1 MNKIKIYNINQ
12 TSSSNI
18 YFKYWLAIQ
27 GLFLPYM
34 VVYFSE
40 GSFINHDNAVKE
52 KRVIYLLVIS
62 LSKCLNTYLREDLN
76 FEERSPSIVVGFC
89 TLKYLICCCCL
100 LIVLFKLVPLSA
112 NICL

>member
-1 MNKIKIYNINQ
+1 MNKIKVYNVNQ
-12 TSSSNI
+12 TSNI

-27 GLFLPYM
+27 GLFFPYIG
-34 VVYFSE
+34 VYFSE
-40 GSFINHDNAVKE
+40 GNFINHDNADRE

-62 LSKCLNTYLREDLN
+62 LSKCLNIYLREDLN

-100 LIVLFKLVPLSA
+100 LIVLLKLVPLSA
-112 NICL
+112 NYICL